1 MIKNLS
7 FALIFV
13 LALFTITGCGGPEKP
28 TGAADNTIKVWA
40 QMQGIGKSDQ
50 DIAAVTGVPKAE
62 IDKLYN
68 TTKETL
74 KNAFKTS
81 YALTDE
87 NADVLVDYWLD
98 TLVADEMITAKL
110 KQASDTEPVVELTLT
125 PIDTAGIQE
134 IITSDSEL
142 MQFMQMLGQINA
154 DPAEL
159 QKALA
164 NDELQNIIL
173 QVVETKIVDQ
183 LPFKDPVTMDVK
195 CQIVQGEDGKTHWGP
210 ADPIAVANFLKQQ

>member
-1 MIKNLS
+1 MVKNLS
-7 FALIFV
+7 FAV
-13 LALFTITGCGGPEKP
+13 ALVFAVCTLLTGCGGLEKP
-28 TGAADNTIKVWA
+28 QGAADNTIKVWA

-125 PIDTAGIQE
+125 PIDTASIQE

-142 MQFMQMLGQINA
+142 MQFMQMLGQMSA

-210 ADPIAVANFLKQQ
+210 ADPNAVANFFKQ

>member
-1 MIKNLS
+1 MFKNLS
-7 FALIFV
+7 FALILVF
-13 LALFTITGCGGPEKP
+13 ALLTVTGCGGPEKP

-40 QMQGIGKSDQ
+40 EMQGIGKSDQ
-50 DIAAVTGVPKAE
+50 DIAAVTGVPKADIE
-62 IDKLYN
+62 KIYN
-68 TTKETL
+68 TTKDVL

-110 KQASDTEPVVELTLT
+110 KQASDTEPVVELTIT

-142 MQFMQMLGQINA
+142 MQFMQMLGQISA

-210 ADPIAVANFLKQQ
+210 ADPTAVANFLKQQ